1 MREEGE
7 DLGLERAGN
16 MDAWVD
22 VSGFSREELLVCAQ
36 TAHCSSSVITA
47 LLEDRARLAV
57 CVALEISHKFTHAI
71 EMNKNA
77 SLSEGFASF
86 EEILVTSHYQSME
99 LEWKE

>member
-22 VSGFSREELLVCAQ
+22 VSGFLREELLVCAE
-36 TAHCSSSVITA
+36 TAHCCSSLITA
-47 LLEDRARLAV
+47 LLEDRARHAL

-71 EMNKNA
+71 EMNTSA
-77 SLSEGFASF
+77 SLSKGFESF

-99 LEWKE
+99 LDWKE